1 MDKEFEYLFR
11 VVFKDCDREFE
22 RWTDALYYAKSLMP
36 KCRSFFKDIRIFVG
50 EELIWIYSRS
60 HKYPQFVGAGNYDR
74 LARLFIAETMEDEA
88 AKAEEASK
96 SLLEKDSEQA
106 DQADPNQD

>member
-50 EELIWIYSRS
+50 EELVWIYSRS

-74 LARLFIAETMEDEA
+74 LARLFIAETIEDEA
-88 AKAEEASK
+88 TESSTSESTAGKK
-96 SLLEKDSEQA
+96 SEQPK
-106 DQADPNQD
+106 PNQD